1 MAAIGERL
9 KTWRK
14 SQRYSGAKL
23 GELAECAQNTVS
35 SWESGRTQPPL
46 EKLAAFYRLGL
57 NLNWLI
63 VGEGP
68 MLLADLS
75 PAERAEQATPEK
87 LAELEA
93 RLKALEEKERKAA
106 TAKAVKTAKGRIVVH
121 RIDGARVEA

>member
-1 MAAIGERL
+1 MATVGERL

-23 GELAECAQNTVS
+23 GEMAECAQNTVS

-46 EKLAAFYRLGL
+46 EKLTIFYNLGL

-68 MLLADLS
+68 MLLADLA
-75 PAERAEQATPEK
+75 PAAAAEQGTPEK

-93 RLKALEEKERKAA
+93 RLKALEERESKAA
-106 TAKAVKTAKGRIVVH
+106 TARKTKAKPARIN
-121 RIDGARVEA
+121 GAHIKA